1 MTTNRN
7 RKADDSYWL
16 IIKQYK
22 HYYDQHNEMFTL
34 SLNSIIVSTT
44 FTSAMLKTVACR
56 WWLAYWPCK
65 PAHGKC
71 IHSTLVSLYQRHVS
85 TGASRYIP
93 IIMLNRSTSEI
104 NEKRYFA
111 TYKPHLLATPLS
123 YIHITGGDWLSDV
136 FIRVN
141 EVLSVSKYLFA
152 VYIDSIVAKYWKV
165 ILAVM
170 LNGCV
175 WAFYSTPMTLYY

>member
-1 MTTNRN
+1 
-7 RKADDSYWL
+7 
-16 IIKQYK
+16 
-22 HYYDQHNEMFTL
+22 MFTL

-152 VYIDSIVAKYWKV
+152 VYIDSIVAKVLKSNIGCYVKW
-165 ILAVM
+165 M
-170 LNGCV
+170 CV
-175 WAFYSTPMTLYY
+175 WGGGTAQLWGILTKYYYRRRLSDGIIRLNEVL